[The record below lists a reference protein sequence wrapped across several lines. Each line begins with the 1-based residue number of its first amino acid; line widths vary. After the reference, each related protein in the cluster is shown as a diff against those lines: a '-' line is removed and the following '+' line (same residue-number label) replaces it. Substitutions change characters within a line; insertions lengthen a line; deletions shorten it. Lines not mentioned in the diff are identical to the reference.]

1 MKSYGMNLTDD
12 EILDNFIADA
22 KNAEEMVSRYMRNDI
37 TDASGELTPDLLAE
51 KCPDLRIIKISAPT
65 FTTGKKNEVA
75 NTTIQQIYKNGRA
88 KEDNWTATGSHK
100 GQGTSSD
107 HYGASARNID
117 INCKGGFTFGDDTTG
132 DTYALTENSVPE
144 KYFNIKVNVASSEN
158 ANNSLLADE
167 FNEFNPYVRQAK
179 KDNPKV
185 RDTMAFYPC
194 VVFIQ
199 ETDTTNATVFND
211 GQWHFYACGDIGN
224 SKKNKDTMGMD
235 PENHKEFIVE
245 IDNNADEQTRFLS
258 GDFSQETWDGDHS
271 FEFRYSNPACTEEEI
286 EAGKQAWITAQNWVV
301 NADDEEFKAHFKD
314 HFDLDIY
321 VGVVTPTA
329 EVTVSDDNKISVNVR
344 VSTKGN
350 NSITV
355 EEDGL
360 YVAVPDAYTK
370 AEADEKIKSVA
381 DQLDAHAKDAVKH
394 ITAEERKA
402 WNAKPTQ
409 DELAAAKAEAISAAA
424 ADATT
429 KADAALSSAKTYANG
444 LNTAMDSR
452 VQVIEGAITWKSID
466 N

>member
-1 MKSYGMNLTDD
+1 
-12 EILDNFIADA
+12 
-22 KNAEEMVSRYMRNDI
+22 MRNDI

-117 INCKGGFTFGDDTTG
+117 INCNGGFTFGDDTTG

-158 ANNSLLADE
+158 ANNALLADD

-314 HFDLDIY
+314 HFDLDSAIFHY
-321 VGVVTPTA
+321 LFTERHTMVDNRAKNVFPHTSDLVHWDFCFDYDNDTA
-329 EVTVSDDNKISVNVR
+329 MGNDNEGGLTLTYGYEDTDTIGTKNVF
-344 VSTKGN
+344 N
-350 NSITV
+350 
-355 EEDGL
+355 
-360 YVAVPDAYTK
+360 
-370 AEADEKIKSVA
+370 
-381 DQLDAHAKDAVKH
+381 
-394 ITAEERKA
+394 
-402 WNAKPTQ
+402 
-409 DELAAAKAEAISAAA
+409 A
-424 ADATT
+424 ADSKLWCKLRDLFPDEMAAMFRNRENALAWSATRIL
-429 KADAALSSAKTYANG
+429 KKFEEYQDVKPEKL
-444 LNTAMDSR
+444 
-452 VQVIEGAITWKSID
+452 
-466 N
+466 